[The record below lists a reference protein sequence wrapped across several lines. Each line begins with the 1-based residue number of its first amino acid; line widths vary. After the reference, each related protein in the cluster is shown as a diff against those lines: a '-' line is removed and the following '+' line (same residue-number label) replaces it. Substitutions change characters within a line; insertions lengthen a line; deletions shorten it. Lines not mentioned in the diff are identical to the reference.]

1 MTIFIF
7 FLSLYCILFINK
19 IGTKDILIEQ
29 NSYSIPNI
37 SIVPF
42 KTFYPSIN
50 NNTEFS
56 AKDYYENIHLG
67 NLYLEI
73 EVGKGIKN
81 IELTEE
87 AKSKIKENK
96 QFITFFIILND
107 FTFSIN
113 NSYFINDE
121 RKKSIC
127 RYSSELSTSYELN
140 EYEYLHNDKKSSY
153 AYDYFKIFSDFSL
166 SKYNMINMAFKH
178 IFYHDQ
184 SKVPFACGTVGLLI
198 PNQSPY
204 ISVAINYIHQLHA
217 KIKNLD
223 YSFTF
228 KYNNDGNKNI
238 DDINEGLFIVGLESI
253 EKNKNT
259 ELIQIYNIQT
269 TNVVNPEWKLSSDK
283 VFIGNESFFFRVD
296 ELIIKTDI
304 EGIEIPYVFYDKL
317 KSKFFNHYFK
327 NEKCKYEIINHCY
340 VTFCDSNKFSSEDI
354 QSFPN
359 ISISIYKL
367 DFNFTFSGKELFYNR
382 DNKYFFKIISYF
394 SNSKS
399 SFSLGR
405 IFLKKYKVIFN
416 PDSKSMYFYK
426 NNSDNN
432 IGYNNEN
439 KDKDI
444 IIDLNKSGKN
454 VFLLVI
460 SYFFIGILF
469 LGCGIYF
476 GRKFC
481 SFHRKIYAN
490 ELEDGNYVYEPN
502 NKNLKKNQ
510 KLIDL

>member
-7 FLSLYCILFINK
+7 FLSLYCILFTNTIES
-19 IGTKDILIEQ
+19 KDILIDR
-29 NSYSIPNI
+29 NSNI
-37 SIVPF
+37 SVVPF
-42 KTFYPSIN
+42 KTFYPPIN

-87 AKSKIKENK
+87 EKSKIKENK
-96 QFITFFIILND
+96 QFLSFFIILND
-107 FTFSIN
+107 FTFSVN
-113 NSYFINDE
+113 NSYFIDDE

-127 RYSSELSTSYELN
+127 RYSSELSTSYAIDEYNYILN
-140 EYEYLHNDKKSSY
+140 DNKSSY
-153 AYDYFKIFSDFSL
+153 AFDYFKIFSDFSL
-166 SKYNMINMAFKH
+166 NKYNMIKMVFKH
-178 IFYHDQ
+178 IFYPDK
-184 SKVPFACGTVGLLI
+184 SKVPFGCGTVGLLI

-204 ISVAINYIHQLHA
+204 LSLAVNFIHQLHN
-217 KIKNLD
+217 KIKNVD

-228 KYNNDGNKNI
+228 KYNNDNKNI
-238 DDINEGLFIVGLESI
+238 DDINEGLFIVGLESF

-269 TNVVNPEWKLSSDK
+269 TYAVNSEWKLSSDK
-283 VFIGNESFFFRVD
+283 VFIGNESFFFKPD

-304 EGIEIPYVFYDKL
+304 EGIETPYVFYDKL
-317 KSKFFNHYFK
+317 KSIFFNQYFK
-327 NEKCKYEIINHCY
+327 SQICNYEIINHCY

-359 ISISIYKL
+359 ISIVIYKL
-367 DFNFTFSGKELFYNR
+367 GFNFTFSGEELFYKR

-394 SNSKS
+394 TNSKS

-426 NNSDNN
+426 NN
-432 IGYNNEN
+432 IENNEGYIDDN
-439 KDKDI
+439 KDNI
-444 IIDLNKSGKN
+444 LELNNSGKN

-469 LGCGIYF
+469 LGCGIFF

-490 ELEDGNYVYEPN
+490 ELEDGNYVYDPN
-502 NKNLKKNQ
+502 NKNPKKNQ
-510 KLIDL
+510 KLIEL

>member
-1 MTIFIF
+1 MIIFIF
-7 FLSLYCILFINK
+7 FLSLYILFTNK
-19 IGTKDILIEQ
+19 IESKVILIEQ
-29 NSYSIPNI
+29 NSNI

-42 KTFYPSIN
+42 KTFYPPIN

-56 AKDYYENIHLG
+56 AKDYYENIQLG

-87 AKSKIKENK
+87 EKSKIKENK
-96 QFITFFIILND
+96 QFISFFIILND
-107 FTFSIN
+107 FAFSVN

-121 RKKSIC
+121 KKRQIC
-127 RYSSELSTSYELN
+127 RYSSELSTSYEKHKSRYLLN
-140 EYEYLHNDKKSSY
+140 DEKFSY
-153 AYDYFKIFSDFSL
+153 ASDYFKIFSDFSL
-166 SKYNMINMAFKH
+166 RKYNMIKMGFKH
-178 IFYHDQ
+178 IFDPDKN
-184 SKVPFACGTVGLLI
+184 KVPFGCGNVGLLTPRNNLYMNI
-198 PNQSPY
+198 DVNFIQ
-204 ISVAINYIHQLHA
+204 QLHTNE
-217 KIKNLD
+217 KNVD

-228 KYNNDGNKNI
+228 KYNKNI
-238 DDINEGLFIVGLESI
+238 DEINEGLFIVGIESF

-259 ELIQIYNIQT
+259 ELIQIYNGQT
-269 TNVVNPEWKLSSDK
+269 SYVNNPEWKLSSDK
-283 VFIGNESFFFRVD
+283 VFIGNESFFFKVD

-304 EGIEIPYVFYDKL
+304 EGIETPYVFYDKL

-327 NEKCKYEIINHCY
+327 SQICKYEIINHCY
-340 VTFCDSNKFSSEDI
+340 VTFCDSNKFTSEDI

-359 ISISIYKL
+359 IIIVIYKL
-367 DFNFTFSGKELFYNR
+367 GFNFTFSGEELFYKR

-394 SNSKS
+394 TNSKS

-426 NNSDNN
+426 NNIVSNE
-432 IGYNNEN
+432 GYNDEN
-439 KDKDI
+439 KDKI
-444 IIDLNKSGKN
+444 IELNKSSKN
-454 VFLLVI
+454 VFLVVF

-469 LGCGIYF
+469 LGCGIFF

-490 ELEDGNYVYEPN
+490 ELEDGNYVYDPN

-510 KLIDL
+510 KLIEL